1 LKQERNIP
9 GAVAASAKRCLYAI
23 IRIENFQRKNPLNS
37 SQKKPKHCIYVA
49 AQGHKRRLTVMAAT
63 TAGKSDGYRN

>member
-1 LKQERNIP
+1 MITKTN
-9 GAVAASAKRCLYAI
+9 S
-23 IRIENFQRKNPLNS
+23 PLPVEVEAGTKYS
-37 SQKKPKHCIYVA
+37 WCSCGFSQTMPLCDQSQKKPKHCIYVA